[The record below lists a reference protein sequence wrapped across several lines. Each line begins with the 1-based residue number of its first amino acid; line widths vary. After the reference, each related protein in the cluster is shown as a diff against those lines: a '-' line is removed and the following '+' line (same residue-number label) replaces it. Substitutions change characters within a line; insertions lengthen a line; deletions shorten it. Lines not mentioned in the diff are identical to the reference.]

1 MIQTPQRDSE
11 PRLETPKMDSEQ
23 PSVELTT
30 SNMNGQE
37 DQLEEI
43 ELD

>member
-11 PRLETPKMDSEQ
+11 PRLDTPKMDSEP
-23 PSVELTT
+23 PSVEMT

-43 ELD
+43 KLD